1 MMWRHN
7 ETLSRPWA
15 YLVVLAGVILAVQAS
30 ITDSPPPKPPMGFN
44 NWARFMC
51 DLNETLFV
59 KTADAMQSKGLLH
72 AGYNR
77 LNLDDCWMQ
86 HSRAKDGSLQWNTT
100 LFPNG
105 IPWLMRNVTS
115 RGFHLG
121 IYGDVGFQ
129 TCGGYPG
136 SQGYEE
142 LDAKTFA
149 SWNVSYVKLDGCN
162 VTLNAGQT
170 LQDAH
175 KRLYGL
181 WHKVLS
187 NLTPK
192 MMFSESA
199 PAYFSGASADFD
211 PQANKTVWHRTMEWV
226 PLYGE
231 LARHSVDVAVYGYYN
246 ASDYWKSIMKN
257 YAFQVQLA
265 RYQRPG
271 FYNDP
276 DFLVPDYPWL
286 SLDEKKSHFAL
297 WASFSAP
304 LIISANIQ
312 DLLAEEVAYLTN
324 KDIIDVDQDPLGLQ
338 ATLVSQDGAFDV
350 LTKGLSNGDRLL
362 TVLNRGNMTAY
373 TSLSVERI
381 GLESTWPYIVK
392 DLWTGSVT
400 NVTSK
405 IDITLR
411 PHATAIYR
419 FSNVQR
425 PLATGM
431 IFNTPT
437 SKCLTAST
445 GADLAF
451 SSCTSSDFQV
461 WGVSKGSVRPLSDRT
476 KCITGGKTAG
486 DHGLALLSC
495 NRNNPYQQWA
505 YHVSGNLRNVAT
517 KQCLTE
523 TESVASVRECGD
535 HVDDQVFGL
544 PSGVEVV
551 RPD

>member
-1 MMWRHN
+1 M
-7 ETLSRPWA
+7 E
-15 YLVVLAGVILAVQAS
+15 
-30 ITDSPPPKPPMGFN
+30 
-44 NWARFMC
+44 
-51 DLNETLFV
+51 
-59 KTADAMQSKGLLH
+59 SKGLLQ

-86 HSRAKDGSLQWNTT
+86 HSRTRDGSLQWNTT

-105 IPWLMRNVTS
+105 IPWLMKNVTS

-136 SQGYEE
+136 SQSYEE
-142 LDAKTFA
+142 LDAKTFS
-149 SWNVSYVKLDGCN
+149 SWNISYVKLDGCN

-170 LQDAH
+170 LQEAH
-175 KRLYGL
+175 KSLYGL
-181 WHKVLS
+181 WHRVLS
-187 NLTPK
+187 NLPNK
-192 MMFSESA
+192 IMFSESA

-211 PQANKTVWHRTMEWV
+211 PQTNKTDWHRVMEWV

-231 LARHSVDVAVYGYYN
+231 LARHSVDIAVYGLYN
-246 ASDYWKSIMKN
+246 ASDYWNSIMKN
-257 YAFQVQLA
+257 YAFQVLLA

-276 DFLVPDYPWL
+276 DFLIPDYPWL

-312 DLLAEEVAYLTN
+312 DLSTQEVAYLTN
-324 KDIIDVDQDPLGLQ
+324 KDIIEIDQDSLGLQ
-338 ATLVSQDGAFDV
+338 ATLVSQDGTFDV
-350 LTKGLSNGDRLL
+350 LTKPLSNGDRLL
-362 TVLNRGNMTAY
+362 TVLNRGNATA
-373 TSLSVERI
+373 SMLFRVERM
-381 GLESTWPYIVK
+381 GLEDSWTYTAK

-400 NVTSK
+400 NVTGA
-405 IDITLR
+405 IDINLR

-425 PLATGM
+425 TLATGM
-431 IFNTPT
+431 VFNTVS
-437 SKCLTAST
+437 SKCLTASNNPALT
-445 GADLAF
+445 F
-451 SSCTSSDFQV
+451 SNCNASNLQH
-461 WGVSKGSVRPLSDRT
+461 WGVSKGSVRPLSAPT
-476 KCITGGKTAG
+476 KCITAGKTAG
-486 DHGLALLSC
+486 KYGLALLSC
-495 NRNNPYQQWA
+495 DRNNPDQQWT
-505 YHVSGNLRNVAT
+505 YQISGNLKNVAT
-517 KQCLTE
+517 KQCLME
-523 TESVASVRECGD
+523 THRGASVGVCGD

-551 RPD
+551 